1 MKPII
6 INVIGGVAYLNQKPA
21 GVAVI
26 IRDYDNNEDHDG
38 NPQEK
43 SEEEYDEDEVIDA

>member
-6 INVIGGVAYLNQKPA
+6 INVRGGVAYLDQKPA

-26 IRDYDNNEDHDG
+26 IRDYDNDEDHDG
-38 NPQEK
+38 NPQDF
-43 SEEEYDEDEVIDA
+43 SEEEYEVDEVIDG